1 MKLNVLF
8 SIAAIY
14 TALVAIAFLLIP
26 ATMQYGALGANP
38 SAVELAVVRATAS
51 LFIAI
56 ALLDWAARNSEPS
69 TARNAIV
76 LANAVGFGTAA
87 ILLALA
93 VFSGADMTALIPV
106 VINLLISIGFIVAGR
121 ASMSAKAS

>member
-1 MKLNVLF
+1 MKLNVLL
-8 SIAAIY
+8 SIAAIV
-14 TALVAIAFLLIP
+14 TALVGIAFLLVP
-26 ATMQYGALGANP
+26 ATMQYGTLGANP
-38 SAVELAVVRATAS
+38 SAAQLAVVRATAS

-56 ALLDWAARNSEPS
+56 ALLDWAARNAEPS

-93 VFSGADMTALIPV
+93 VFSGADKTALIPV
-106 VINLLISIGFIVAGR
+106 VINLVISIAFIMAGR
-121 ASMSAKAS
+121 ASMSAKAG

>member
-8 SIAAIY
+8 SIAAIIM
-14 TALVAIAFLLIP
+14 ALVAIAFLLVP
-26 ATMQYGALGANP
+26 ATMQYGTLGANP
-38 SAVELAVVRATAS
+38 SAAQLAVVRATAS

-56 ALLDWAARNSEPS
+56 ALLDWAARNAEPS

-87 ILLALA
+87 ILLAIA
-93 VFSGADMTALIPV
+93 IFSGADQIAWIPV
-106 VINLLISIGFIVAGR
+106 VINLLISIAFIMAGR
-121 ASMSAKAS
+121 ASMSA

>member
-8 SIAAIY
+8 SIQAIIL
-14 TALVAIAFLLIP
+14 ALVGLAFLVVP
-26 ATMQYGALGANP
+26 VTMQYGTLPANP
-38 SAVELAVVRATAS
+38 SAALLAVVRATAS

-56 ALLDWAARNSEPS
+56 ALLDWMARNSEPS

-76 LANAVGFGTAA
+76 LANAVGSLSAA

-93 VFSGADMTALIPV
+93 VFNGADKMALIPI
-106 VINLLISIGFIVAGR
+106 VINLLIGIAFIMAGR
-121 ASMSAKAS
+121 ASMSAKTG